1 MANTGANYP
10 VKTFDT
16 TVDSRI
22 EGSVVIHAIT
32 LSASDVG
39 NVVVTDI
46 PEGNII
52 AELRVPANGTAVVT
66 FPGGY
71 TTPGGFQITT
81 LTGLNARVCVYT

>member
-22 EGSVVIHAIT
+22 EGSVVIHTIT
-32 LSASDVG
+32 LSASAAANAVI
-39 NVVVTDI
+39 TDI

-52 AELRVPANGTAVVT
+52 AELRCQADDTAVL
-66 FPGGY
+66 PLGGY
-71 TTPGGFQITT
+71 TVPGGFQITT